1 LRRPPRRGEVW
12 LVSLAPTAGH
22 EQTGRRPAVVISE
35 DVFNSGPADLV
46 ILLPITSRLRPIPS
60 QVPLSPPDGG
70 LDRESAVLCEAIRSV
85 SHRRLV
91 RRLGAV
97 SAARLGLVEDALRI
111 LLRL

>member
-1 LRRPPRRGEVW
+1 VN
-12 LVSLAPTAGH
+12 LAPTAGH
-22 EQTGRRPAVVISE
+22 EQAGRRPAVIISE

-46 ILLPITSRLRPIPS
+46 ILLPITSTLRPIPS
-60 QVPLSPPDGG
+60 QVRLSPPDGG
-70 LDRESAVLCEAIRSV
+70 LDRDSAVLCEAIRSV

-97 SAARLGLVEDALRI
+97 PPVRIHLIEDTLRI

>member
-1 LRRPPRRGEVW
+1 LKKPPRRGEVW
-12 LVSLAPTAGH
+12 LVNLAPTVGH

-35 DVFNSGPADLV
+35 DIFNSGPAGLV
-46 ILLPITSRLRPIPS
+46 ILLPITSRLRSIPS

-91 RRLGAV
+91 RRLGPV
-97 SAARLGLVEDALRI
+97 SAARLRLVEDALRI

>member
-1 LRRPPRRGEVW
+1 MVN
-12 LVSLAPTAGH
+12 LAPTVGH

-35 DVFNSGPADLV
+35 DVFNSGPAGLV
-46 ILLPITSRLRPIPS
+46 ILLPITSRVRSIPS

-85 SHRRLV
+85 SHHRLV
-91 RRLGAV
+91 RRLGPV
-97 SAARLGLVEDALRI
+97 SGARLRLVEDTLRI